1 MKTRRSCDSCSR
13 EIPPRGSIQ
22 RPRTRKKSRTCKNNQ
37 IWFLIE
43 ISVWEIILKK
53 RVIDVKANDVTWC
66 KPRIQTPSSKLFEA
80 TRSPINSLLFAIPS
94 LRLKLRSWR
103 TSSAS
108 SLNRW
113 SPMRGGVELGV
124 GIAAFV
130 VLKEDDWRKKEEG
143 RNLFGAAPDR
153 PVDLTPTG
161 SQFITVFI
169 KQDV

>member
-22 RPRTRKKSRTCKNNQ
+22 RPRTRKKSRTLK
-37 IWFLIE
+37 
-43 ISVWEIILKK
+43 IIKFDFNLRSWQVERKK
-53 RVIDVKANDVTWC
+53 GLYDFKVNGVTWC
-66 KPRIQTPSSKLFEA
+66 KPRIQTPSSKLFDA
-80 TRSPINSLLFAIPS
+80 TRSPISSLLFAIPS

-124 GIAAFV
+124 GLAAFV
-130 VLKEDDWRKKEEG
+130 VLKEDDWRKKEE
-143 RNLFGAAPDR
+143 RRKIFGAGPSRRFNTDR
-153 PVDLTPTG
+153 K
-161 SQFITVFI
+161 SIYHCI
-169 KQDV
+169 Y